1 MSFYDLVKNKDS
13 AYIIAEGADAHYG
26 SIARAKEMIE
36 AASDAGADA
45 IKFQHHLP
53 DAEMLPDIPMSKNM
67 KVPLYE
73 FLKKNA
79 LTIEQHV
86 DLFEFAESRNIQ
98 YLCTPFSYA
107 AAQELEIHIPTLPA
121 FKIGSGEMMD
131 FPSLEKIIEFNRP
144 MIISTGMSEKAEI
157 YEMYEFVSSRTDQII
172 IMNCTSAYPPSYKD
186 LHLKFISE
194 LIDIFPKSIIGHS
207 DHTNDIYSSI
217 AAIALGA
224 KVIEKHV
231 TVDSKLSGPDA
242 DVSITFNALEE
253 LVKASKKIAM
263 GLNANKQIH
272 DSEKE
277 IISWAR
283 RSLVYTRDLQLGH
296 ILTVDD
302 IWTKRPGTG
311 IPSKDYWKFLGKKLN
326 RRIEGNTLVSE
337 MDFEN

>member
-36 AASDAGADA
+36 AASVAGADA

-53 DAEMLPDIPMSKNM
+53 DEEMLPDIPMSKNM

-86 DLFEFAESRNIQ
+86 ELFEFAESRDIQ

-107 AAQELEIHIPTLPA
+107 AALELETRIPTLPA

-131 FPSLEKIIEFNRP
+131 FPSLEKIIKFKKP

-157 YEMYEFVSSRTDQII
+157 LEMYEFVSSRTDEII

-194 LIDIFPKSIIGHS
+194 LIRIFPKSIIGHS
-207 DHTNDIYSSI
+207 DHTNEIYSSI

-253 LVKASKKIAM
+253 LVKASKKIAL

-272 DSEKE
+272 DSEQE

-283 RSLVYTRDLQLGH
+283 RSLVYTRNLRAGH
-296 ILTVDD
+296 IITNDD

-311 IPSKDYWKFLGKKLN
+311 IPSKDFWKFLGKKLKKG
-326 RRIEGNTLVSE
+326 IEENTLVSE